1 MSVICIS
8 NSKGGTGKT
17 SVSLNLIHHLQ
28 PDLIIDAD
36 IHKGISNLL
45 SLGNN
50 SIEIRHATSK
60 QQIIEWTKTDK
71 IVLIDCGGFDSDIT
85 RYAISQSDY
94 TITPTTDD
102 PTDQFALVE
111 FNKVMKAVSQMVN
124 EELTAYIILNR
135 VHHSRTDFKGLDK
148 LLSDLEHLDRL
159 AITIPQSALIPKS
172 AFKGEAVKNGAIA
185 LKFKKLKEH
194 IEINLK

>member
-1 MSVICIS
+1 MSVICIA

-28 PDLIIDAD
+28 PELIIDAD

-50 SIEIRHATSK
+50 TIEIRHATSK

-94 TITPTTDD
+94 TVTPTTDD

-124 EELTAYIILNR
+124 EPLTAYIVLNR

-148 LLSDLEHLDRL
+148 LLMDLEHLDRL
-159 AITIPQSALIPKS
+159 PINIPQSALIPKS
-172 AFKGEAVKNGAIA
+172 AFKGEAVKNGTIA
-185 LKFKKLKEH
+185 TKFDKLKKH
-194 IEINLK
+194 IKKHM

>member
-1 MSVICIS
+1 MSVICIA

-36 IHKGISNLL
+36 IHKGISNIL
-45 SLGNN
+45 SLGDNN
-50 SIEIRHATSK
+50 IEIRHATSK

-71 IVLIDCGGFDSDIT
+71 VVLIDCGGFDSDIT

-94 TITPTTDD
+94 TVTPTTDD

-124 EELTAYIILNR
+124 EPLTAYIVLNR

-148 LLSDLEHLDRL
+148 LLMDLEHLDRL
-159 AITIPQSALIPKS
+159 PINIPQSALIPKS
-172 AFKGEAVKNGAIA
+172 AFKGEAVKNGSIA
-185 LKFKKLKEH
+185 TKFEKLKKH
-194 IEINLK
+194 IKKHM

>member
-1 MSVICIS
+1 MSVICIA

-36 IHKGISNLL
+36 IHKGISNIL
-45 SLGNN
+45 SLGDNN
-50 SIEIRHATSK
+50 IEIRHATSK

-71 IVLIDCGGFDSDIT
+71 VVLIDCGGFDSDIT

-94 TITPTTDD
+94 TVTPTTDD

-124 EELTAYIILNR
+124 EPLTAYIVLNR

-148 LLSDLEHLDRL
+148 LLMDLEHLERL
-159 AITIPQSALIPKS
+159 PINIPQSALIPKS
-172 AFKGEAVKNGAIA
+172 AFKGEAVKNGTIAI
-185 LKFKKLKEH
+185 KFEKLKKH
-194 IEINLK
+194 IKKHI